1 MPPRLAYSSLFIL
14 SLIAIFEVW
23 SQVGGQGH
31 LDLVPWYLK
40 LFLGVAAAFATV
52 KAVAASASR
61 EQAWN
66 SGTLKWV
73 GILLAVLIGCVISTY
88 YMHVYGEQ
96 DEDDPDETANSYSR
110 LAPPEPPAGLGFQRV
125 FDS

>member
-1 MPPRLAYSSLFIL
+1 MPLRLAYSSLFIL
-14 SLIAIFEVW
+14 SLIAVFEVW

-40 LFLGVAAAFATV
+40 LFLSVAAAFATV
-52 KAVAASASR
+52 KAVSASVSR
-61 EQAWN
+61 EPAWN
-66 SGTLKWV
+66 SGTVKWF
-73 GILLAVLIGCVISTY
+73 GILLAVLVACLISTY

-96 DEDDPDETANSYSR
+96 DEDDGDETATSYSS
-110 LAPPEPPAGLGFQRV
+110 LLLPERPTLSLLQRV